1 MRKTEIS
8 PEVRKQVYERD
19 SWDETPC
26 CVYCGRQHPEIH
38 HYVERSRGGMG
49 IPENLVCLCTRCH
62 RQLHNGDKHIKK
74 FCRSYLE
81 SKYENWDEES
91 LIVTKET
98 L

>member
-1 MRKTEIS
+1 
-8 PEVRKQVYERD
+8 
-19 SWDETPC
+19 
-26 CVYCGRQHPEIH
+26 
-38 HYVERSRGGMG
+38 MG
-49 IPENLVCLCTRCH
+49 IPENLICLCTRCH
-62 RQLHNGDKHIKK
+62 RQLHNGDKRIKK